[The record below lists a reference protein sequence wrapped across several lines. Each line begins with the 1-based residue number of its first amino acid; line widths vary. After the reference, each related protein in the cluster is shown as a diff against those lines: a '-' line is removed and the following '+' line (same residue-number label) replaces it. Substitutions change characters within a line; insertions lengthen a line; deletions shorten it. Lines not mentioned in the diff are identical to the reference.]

1 MQGNRMNM
9 FEREER
15 DSPRPYGTRKR
26 HWDAIPGFRFASSGA
41 ILASSLREEGRCF
54 SVSSTGEVRFDNKGP
69 SCGWPAVVCNV
80 RS

>member
-9 FEREER
+9 FERKER

-41 ILASSLREEGRCF
+41 ILVPSLREE
-54 SVSSTGEVRFDNKGP
+54 VRGP
-69 SCGWPAVVCNV
+69 ID
-80 RS
+80 